1 MSEEMCV
8 DAAIDK
14 KDSMSRKMDQIED
27 PIELCDER
35 KASDKD
41 LDERGLLKKCNKIN
55 NSYRFVTDESV
66 FVKEFSDKQE
76 DLKHKSCCYR
86 PKLVLIDNRKTG
98 QQRLAFVINV
108 VKQEGKKDTIND
120 IDIHSI
126 CTKYYTLSDDFNL
139 DVSSAVRRETLI
151 GRLKNRHN
159 VISTDEEDKYIEKEE
174 IKEKQQ
180 QFKLGKTSLSFDS
193 YGVNYSTLDED
204 LIKLI
209 YSEMKPKFREM
220 VFSFKDYMDNND
232 KFIAVLY
239 SGGKDSTCRVLE
251 LLNKGYNVLP
261 LVNTFNSHNATD
273 LLIRDIAITYN
284 LYHIFKN
291 GSFKGK
297 LYRPRFISYTSFHF
311 DYDYMGLNQQPY
323 NIVSLA
329 LLGKE
334 FYKRCTRIEMCLI
347 GGDIGVS
354 FIPEMKRLYNDVLK
368 FNCNCCNDS
377 VKSLPPLTF
386 PYIKLTKTEI
396 INSLNSQLS
405 ENDRFKE
412 YFIPTCQEITIRNI
426 NLQYRGDR
434 AYLVIRFC
442 FCGQCVYC
450 RNYLPKSDEDGI
462 DIAIPLKEISSVDTQ
477 NIVSHSENIYKIS
490 ERLANLYSAF

>member
-1 MSEEMCV
+1 MSFEYDVDVAIEE
-8 DAAIDK
+8 
-14 KDSMSRKMDQIED
+14 KDCISRKMDSIKRS
-27 PIELCDER
+27 DESGILDIAT
-35 KASDKD
+35 KAHD
-41 LDERGLLKKCNKIN
+41 DESGLLKKCDKIN

-76 DLKHKSCCYR
+76 DLKRKSCCYR
-86 PKLVLIDNRKTG
+86 PKLVLIDNKKTR
-98 QQRLAFVINV
+98 QHLAFAINV
-108 VKQEGKKDTIND
+108 VKQEGKKDTITD
-120 IDIHSI
+120 IDTHSI

-139 DVSSAVRRETLI
+139 DLYSIRRETLAR
-151 GRLKNRHN
+151 RLRNHHN
-159 VISTDEEDKYIEKEE
+159 VISTNEEDKYLEKEE

-193 YGVNYSTLDED
+193 YGVNYSNLDED
-204 LIKLI
+204 LIRLI

-220 VFSFKDYMDNND
+220 VFSFKDYMDSNE
-232 KFIAVLY
+232 KFVAVLY

-261 LVNTFNSHNATD
+261 LVNTFNSHNVTD
-273 LLIRDIAITYN
+273 LLIRDIAVIYN

-297 LYRPRFISYTSFHF
+297 LYRPRFLSYTSFHF
-311 DYDYMGLNQQPY
+311 DYDYTGLNQQPY

-334 FYKRCTRIEMCLI
+334 FYKRCIRIEMCLI
-347 GGDIGVS
+347 GGDIGIS
-354 FIPEMKRLYNDVLK
+354 FIPEMKRLYNAALK
-368 FNCNCCNDS
+368 FNCSCCNDS
-377 VKSLPPLTF
+377 VKTLPPLTF
-386 PYIKLTKTEI
+386 PYIKHIKPEI
-396 INSLNSQLS
+396 MDFLNSQLS
-405 ENDRFKE
+405 ENDRFKD
-412 YFIPTCQEITIRNI
+412 YFIPTCQETTIRNI

-434 AYLVIRFC
+434 VYLIIRFC

-450 RNYLPKSDEDGI
+450 RNYLPKRDEDGI
-462 DIAIPLKEISSVDTQ
+462 DIAIPLKEISFNDEQ
-477 NIVSHSENIYKIS
+477 NIVTHSENIYKIS